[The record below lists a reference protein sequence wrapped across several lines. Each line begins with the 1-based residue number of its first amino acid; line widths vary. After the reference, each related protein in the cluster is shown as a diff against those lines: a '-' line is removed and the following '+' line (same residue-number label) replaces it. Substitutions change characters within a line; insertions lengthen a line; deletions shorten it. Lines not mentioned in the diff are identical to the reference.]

1 MSDSLQ
7 FGQLLIADGLIQR
20 HDWQAALR
28 TRERQGG
35 HLLEILMGLC
45 PVSEQDLYR
54 AIARQ
59 LGLRFWTEEDI
70 LHLQL
75 DTGLLQQFPPFLL
88 LEHSFLPWR
97 FDQDHEVLHILLP
110 NPLDH
115 QTIEA
120 IKLYAQIDNLSIG
133 VATPSSIVNT
143 LQIHFRNEQ
152 NNASAEK
159 TGSLEFTELEDE
171 NDHPPNKFHS
181 ESAYNIAPPKLQL
194 RPCPACGHQEPV
206 EKEACSY
213 CGSPMDLA
221 QADPLLHKNVSHFRL
236 DRKLGEGGMG
246 LVYQAVDIDTQR
258 EAAVK
263 ILRSHLNSNERVVR
277 RFHREAQAQNQLRHP
292 NIVYVHDFGFED
304 GVGFFIAMEFLRGQS
319 LEDVFEFE
327 PERLNIHFLQTI
339 FRQVC
344 DGMGFAH
351 SRGIFHRDLK
361 PDNLF
366 LMENPSGDVLQQR
379 LKILDFGV
387 AKMVASDE
395 DQRLTRTGMTIGTPR
410 YMSPEQAGE
419 GNTDHRSDIYS
430 LGVILFECLT
440 GQPPFEGSSA
450 YQIMLRHVY
459 AEPPKLAQVRS
470 DLAYPQEL
478 ESLVARALAKDPQ
491 KRPPSMDMFWHELS
505 NCLDLF
511 KRAEDPHRPLL
522 VSSPHARN
530 NKDNKD
536 DEDDEDAPVIVG
548 RMIHHDKSAP
558 VKANPLLAAETDDVG
573 LGHTPSTSNL
583 LVSLY
588 ESPPVQSP
596 LLSSTDSSND
606 LLAFQAPES
615 PLPILDLNDT
625 PGSYAHSSTPLTPSY
640 GFLDAQATSGLRRTP
655 KPASSAPRTPPPPA
669 HFHAEQSPS
678 SGIQR
683 APEQHFAG
691 KQTPPQP
698 APTSSMLRRKNVGP
712 MALKSSD
719 EKSGPSFL
727 ALLLGALLLVLIGGG
742 ATLLFLYFL

>member
-75 DTGLLQQFPPFLL
+75 DQTLLQQFPPFLL

-97 FDQDHEVLHILLP
+97 YDQGNEVLHILLP

-120 IKLYAQIDNLSIG
+120 IKLYAHIDNLSIG

-143 LQIHFRNEQ
+143 LQIYFRNEQ
-152 NNASAEK
+152 SNESPERSA
-159 TGSLEFTELEDE
+159 SLEFTELDE
-171 NDHPPNKFHS
+171 EQETPPKFPS

-206 EKEACSY
+206 ERETCSY

-246 LVYQAVDIDTQR
+246 LVYQAVDLQTQR

-292 NIVYVHDFGFED
+292 NIVYVHDFGFEE

-366 LMENPSGDVLQQR
+366 LMENQSGDALQQR
-379 LKILDFGV
+379 LKVLDFGV
-387 AKMVASDE
+387 AKMVASEE

-459 AEPPKLAQVRS
+459 AEPPKLAQVRP
-470 DLAYPQEL
+470 DLSYPPEL
-478 ESLVARALAKDPQ
+478 ESLVARSLAKDPQ

-505 NCLDLF
+505 DCFDLF
-511 KRAEDPHRPLL
+511 KRLEDPYRSLL
-522 VSSPHARN
+522 VSSPHPR
-530 NKDNKD
+530 KKEDED
-536 DEDDEDAPVIVG
+536 DEEEDEDAPVIVG
-548 RMIHHDKSAP
+548 RMIHHDKKAP
-558 VKANPLLAAETDDVG
+558 AKTNPLLAAETDDDH
-573 LGHTPSTSNL
+573 LGQAPSTSNL

-596 LLSSTDSSND
+596 LLSHTDSSND

-615 PLPILDLNDT
+615 PLPVLDLNDT
-625 PGSYAHSSTPLTPSY
+625 PHAYPHPTTPLTPSY
-640 GFLDAQATSGLRRTP
+640 GFLDTQTTSGLRRTP

-669 HFHAEQSPS
+669 HFHTEQGPS

-683 APEQHFAG
+683 APEPQQTG
-691 KQTPPQP
+691 KHTPPQP
-698 APTSSMLRRKNVGP
+698 TPTNAALRRKNVGP
-712 MALKSSD
+712 LALKSS
-719 EKSGPSFL
+719 EQRGPSALSLLFAAFL
-727 ALLLGALLLVLIGGG
+727 LIILGGGVTLLL
-742 ATLLFLYFL
+742 LYFL

>member
-7 FGQLLIADGLIQR
+7 FGQLLIADGLIQQ
-20 HDWQAALR
+20 HDWQAALH

-35 HLLEILMGLC
+35 QLLEILMGLC
-45 PVSEQDLYR
+45 PVSEQDLYS

-59 LGLRFWTEEDI
+59 LGLKFWSETEI
-70 LHLQL
+70 LQL
-75 DTGLLQQFPPFLL
+75 RLNEELVRQFPPFLL
-88 LEHSFLPWR
+88 LEHTFLPWHFEPTR
-97 FDQDHEVLHILLP
+97 ELLHIILP

-120 IKLYAQIDNLSIG
+120 IKLYSHVEQLSIG
-133 VATPSSIVNT
+133 VATPTSVVNA
-143 LQIHFRNEQ
+143 LQIHYRSERNENQ
-152 NNASAEK
+152 EIGIDEDDADSAN
-159 TGSLEFTELEDE
+159 LFQ
-171 NDHPPNKFHS
+171 S
-181 ESAYNIAPPKLQL
+181 ESGYNISPPKLQL
-194 RPCPACGHQEPV
+194 RPCPACGHQEQV
-206 EKEACSY
+206 DKETCSY

-246 LVYQAVDIDTQR
+246 LVYQAVDLQNSK

-292 NIVYVHDFGFED
+292 SIVYVHDFGFEE

-344 DGMGFAH
+344 DAMGFAH

-366 LMENPSGDVLQQR
+366 LMENNTGDVLNQR

-387 AKMVASDE
+387 AKMVASEE

-440 GQPPFEGSSA
+440 GHPPFEGSSA

-459 AEPPKLAQVRS
+459 ADPPKLTQVRP
-470 DLAYPQEL
+470 DIAYPQEM
-478 ESLVARALAKDPQ
+478 ESLISRALAKDPQ

-505 NCLDLF
+505 ECFEIF
-511 KRAEDPHRPLL
+511 KRAEDPFRSLL
-522 VSSPHARN
+522 LTSPHRKEEAQ
-530 NKDNKD
+530 
-536 DEDDEDAPVIVG
+536 EEEEEAPVIVG
-548 RMIHHDKSAP
+548 RMIHHDKNAP
-558 VKANPLLAAETDDVG
+558 ASANPLIVAESDD
-573 LGHTPSTSNL
+573 LTAPPNTSNL

-596 LLSSTDSSND
+596 LLSGDSSSD

-615 PLPILDLNDT
+615 PLPILDLSDSPTHKPITSGTLT
-625 PGSYAHSSTPLTPSY
+625 PITPSY
-640 GFLDAQATSGLRRTP
+640 GYLDTNSAQQMRRRTP
-655 KPASSAPRTPPPPA
+655 SPAAPRTPSPA
-669 HFHAEQSPS
+669 HHIGE
-678 SGIQR
+678 
-683 APEQHFAG
+683 
-691 KQTPPQP
+691 
-698 APTSSMLRRKNVGP
+698 APTSSGFHRTPDSSQGKMSPLATATNSGIRRKSVGP
-712 MALKSSD
+712 MALKSTPTTQ
-719 EKSGPSFL
+719 KPSPFL
-727 ALLLGALLLVLIGGG
+727 LIFGALLLVLLGGG
-742 ATLLFLYFL
+742 LTLLFLYFL